1 MSFANAIAAAAQAAP
16 QDKAVGPMVPGR
28 ILLIDGDGLAYYCA
42 GGDDKSPAEAR
53 LWLWEKVTSAQRAAR
68 AEDVRILLTSDASPK
83 GYRYAVATV
92 KPYQGQR
99 KSHKPKN
106 WQFLRDY
113 MLTADHPWAIHV
125 TDTLEA
131 DDLFAWYANNAVG
144 KTTYVVMSHDKDMRM
159 IPGLHLTWKT
169 HDLVDTGGAFCHEH
183 DGKVYGYKWFWLQ
196 MLMGDSVDNIPGL
209 PTFYGKRIG
218 EKGAE
223 KALKG
228 INDNATAAALVLD
241 AYEHHYGVEDWRVH
255 VLEQAALLW
264 MRRTESALDF
274 LNAGG
279 PLAFLSQREDW
290 NEPRRLI
297 MKRVTEAIR
306 YAKAETC
313 GGENPSG
320 ELVGSTGETV
330 RTLPAGTEEG
340 SSSAGSRPPHGSV
353 QGSSAPG
360 VQQSPRESGEQREP
374 VRSVGSYA
382 VSVPARCRYV
392 LAGAPDTSI
401 QLHSPYLP
409 YFRREAAQA

>member
-68 AEDVRILLTSDASPK
+68 AEEVRLLLTSDTSPK
-83 GYRYAVATV
+83 GYRYAIATV

-113 MLTADHPWAIHV
+113 MLTADHPWLVEV
-125 TDTLEA
+125 TERQEA
-131 DDLFAWYANNAVG
+131 DDLFARYAGNG
-144 KTTYVVMSHDKDMRM
+144 QDRYVIMSHDKDMRM

-169 HDLVDTGGAFCHEH
+169 HELVDATSEFVVLH
-183 DGKVYGYKWFWLQ
+183 DGKEYGHKWFWLQ
-196 MLMGDSVDNIPGL
+196 MLMGDSVDNVPGL
-209 PTFYGKRIG
+209 PKYYGKNIG
-218 EKGAE
+218 EKGAA
-223 KALKG
+223 KALADASDNIGAAG
-228 INDNATAAALVLD
+228 IVFAG
-241 AYEHHYGVEDWRVH
+241 YEEYYGDDWRTH
-255 VLEQAALLW
+255 VLEQASLLW
-264 MRRTESALDF
+264 MRRSESALDVLEPSGAMDF
-274 LNAGG
+274 IWPDDEHWLPAR
-279 PLAFLSQREDW
+279 REIM
-290 NEPRRLI
+290 RR
-297 MKRVTEAIR
+297 VAEALK
-306 YAKAETC
+306 YAQAEIC

-320 ELVGSTGETV
+320 ELVGGTGETV

-353 QGSSAPG
+353 SGSSSPG
-360 VQQSPRESGEQREP
+360 LQFATWESGEQCEP

-382 VSVPARCRYV
+382 VSVPTRCRYV
-392 LAGAPDTSI
+392 LAGAPDTPI
-401 QLHSPYLP
+401 QLHLPYLP
-409 YFRREAAQA
+409 YSRREAAQA